1 VGYRANPIQFCPHKV
16 YISFSGGFPDLFR
29 GHINN
34 KRPEGKCQPVDDK
47 KILTGIVNISI
58 PACATP
64 SEIVGFPVVLADRI
78 AAELYY
84 IRAEAG
90 VLHHAVVNILE
101 HQPGPAF
108 SMILGL
114 SV

>member
-1 VGYRANPIQFCPHKV
+1 MV

-29 GHINN
+29 GCINN
-34 KRPEGKCQPVDDK
+34 KRPEGKCQPIDDNN
-47 KILTGIVNISI
+47 ILTGIINISI
-58 PACATP
+58 PAGAGP
-64 SEIVGFPVVLADRI
+64 SEIVGFPAVLADRI

-90 VLHHAVVNILE
+90 VLHHAVINILA

-108 SMILGL
+108 FMILGL
-114 SV
+114 YA